1 MGKGQ
6 HVTIEIIFS
15 PAFLQP
21 TALFTPPPEARL
33 PRSQALNSIPWSG
46 LQMVLGL
53 TINGLSRWW
62 GKVT

>member
-6 HVTIEIIFS
+6 PVTIEIIFS

-21 TALFTPPPEARL
+21 TALFTPAPEARL

-53 TINGLSRWW
+53 T
-62 GKVT
+62 